1 MPGGWRARV
10 RGLLAWTAVGML
22 AAACN
27 GPTEGGADEG
37 VSASGP
43 PAYGD
48 TFIEASIG
56 DIGGLIPSLTSD
68 QSSAEVGGL
77 IYDGLVKDDK
87 DLNLAPAMAQSWSY
101 SRDCLD
107 LTFKLR
113 RDVKWHDGQPFTADD
128 VVFTYQTMIN
138 PKTPAPFKEG
148 FLLVKDVQA
157 VDPYTV
163 RVTYAKPYARAVET
177 WGTYMLPKHLLEP
190 YAAAGTLRESPQNR
204 LPIGTGAYRFQ
215 EWKPG
220 EKVVL
225 LANPDYYEG
234 RPYLSRVVYRVI
246 PSQATIFLELK
257 ARGVDYV
264 STLTGIQYARQTEY
278 PAFRKAYHKYR
289 YPASDYTFLGFNL
302 KDPRFADRR
311 VREAFAHAINKQEII
326 DGVRLGLAREADG
339 PIRPGTWAYTDK
351 VERFA
356 YDPEKA
362 KALLAEAGWK
372 DRDGDGLVE
381 DRTGKPFTLTIRT
394 NQGNDE
400 RKKIAE
406 IIQQRLK
413 DVGIQADIQLIEWA
427 AFIKEFV
434 KPRRFEVV
442 VLGLGTGSDPDQ
454 FVVWHS
460 SQQGPDQMNRTG
472 YSNPEVDQL
481 LEAGRMSCVQK
492 DRVRYYHRIQEIL
505 AHDLPMIFLYYRDAL
520 PVVASRIRGVSPAP
534 AGILYNFNEWYV
546 PKSQQR
552 YTSG

>member
-1 MPGGWRARV
+1 MPSRRASV
-10 RGLLAWTAVGML
+10 VALLAWAGGVLLT
-22 AAACN
+22 AACN
-27 GPTEGGADEG
+27 GPIESRSDDGPAAG
-37 VSASGP
+37 GP

-48 TFIEASIG
+48 TFIQASIG

-68 QSSAEVGGL
+68 QSSHEVGSM
-77 IYDGLVKDDK
+77 IYDGLVKLDK
-87 DLNLAPAMAQSWSY
+87 DLNLAPAMAESWTY
-101 SRDCLD
+101 SRDCLE

-113 RDVKWHDGQPFTADD
+113 RDVTWHDGRPFTADD
-128 VVFTYQTMIN
+128 VVFTYQAMIN

-148 FLLVKDVQA
+148 FLLVKDVEA
-157 VDPYTV
+157 LDPYTV
-163 RVTYAKPYARAVET
+163 RVRYDKPYARAVET
-177 WGTYMLPKHLLEP
+177 WGTYILPKHLLESF
-190 YAAAGTLRESPQNR
+190 AAAGTLRESPQNSR
-204 LPIGTGAYRFQ
+204 PVGTGPYRFQ

-225 LANPDYYEG
+225 VANPDYYEG
-234 RPYLSRVVYRVI
+234 RPYLGRVVYRVI

-257 ARGVDYV
+257 AQGVDYV

-302 KDPRFADRR
+302 RDPRFADRR
-311 VREAFAHAINKQEII
+311 VRQAFAHAINKQELI
-326 DGVRLGLAREADG
+326 DGVRLGLARETSG
-339 PIRPGTWAYTDK
+339 PIRPETWAYPDD
-351 VERFA
+351 VVHFA

-381 DRTGKPFTLTIRT
+381 DRDGKPFTLTIRT

-413 DVGIQADIQLIEWA
+413 DIGVQADIQLIEWA

-434 KPRRFEVV
+434 KPRRFEVL
-442 VLGLGTGSDPDQ
+442 VLGLGTGTDPDQ

-460 SQQGPDQMNRTG
+460 SQRGPDQMNRTG
-472 YSNPEVDQL
+472 YANPEVDAL
-481 LEAGRMSCVQK
+481 LEAGRQSCVQK
-492 DRVRYYHRIQEIL
+492 ERVRYYHRIQEIL
-505 AHDLPMIFLYYRDAL
+505 AEDLPMIFLYNRDSL

-534 AGILYNFNEWYV
+534 AGLMHNFDKWFV
-546 PKSQQR
+546 PKTQQR

>member
-1 MPGGWRARV
+1 MPRRRARV
-10 RGLLAWTAVGML
+10 RSLLAVIGGLTL

-27 GPTEGGADEG
+27 SSVDTRAEDPATAGT
-37 VSASGP
+37 

-48 TFIEASIG
+48 TFIQASIG

-68 QSSAEVGGL
+68 QSSHEVGGL
-77 IYDGLVKDDK
+77 IYDGLIKLDK
-87 DLNLAPAMAQSWSY
+87 DLNMAPAMAESWTY
-101 SRDCLD
+101 SPDCLD
-107 LTFKLR
+107 LSFKLR
-113 RDVKWHDGQPFTADD
+113 KDVKWHDGHPFTADD

-157 VDPYTV
+157 PDPYTV
-163 RVTYAKPYARAVET
+163 RVRYDKPYARAVET
-177 WGTYMLPKHLLEP
+177 WGTYMLPKHLLQSF
-190 YAAAGTLRESPQNR
+190 ADAGTLRESPQNSR
-204 LPIGTGAYRFQ
+204 PIGTGPYRFQ

-225 LANPDYYEG
+225 IANPDYFEG
-234 RPYLSRVVYRVI
+234 RPYLSRIVYRVI

-257 ARGVDYV
+257 AQGVDYV
-264 STLTGIQYARQTEY
+264 STLTGMQYSRQTEY
-278 PAFRKAYHKYR
+278 PAFRKAYNKFR
-289 YPASDYTFLGFNL
+289 YPASDYTFFGFNL

-311 VREAFAHAINKQEII
+311 VREAFAHAINKQELI
-326 DGVRLGLAREADG
+326 DGVRLGLAREANG
-339 PIRPGTWAYTDK
+339 PIRPGTWAYTEK
-351 VERFA
+351 VEHYD

-372 DRDGDGLVE
+372 DRDGDGVVE
-381 DRTGKPFTLTIRT
+381 DKDGKPFTLTIRT

-413 DVGIQADIQLIEWA
+413 EVGINADIQLIEWA

-442 VLGLGTGSDPDQ
+442 VLGLGTGTDPDQ

-460 SQQGPDQMNRTG
+460 SQRGPDQMNRTG
-472 YSNPEVDQL
+472 YANPEVDAL
-481 LEAGRMSCVQK
+481 LEAGRSSCVQSE
-492 DRVRYYHRIQEIL
+492 RVRSYHRIQEIL
-505 AHDLPMIFLYYRDAL
+505 AHDLPMIFLYFRDAL
-520 PVVASRIRGVSPAP
+520 PAVASRIHGVSPAP
-534 AGILYNFNEWYV
+534 AGILYNFDEWYV
-546 PKSQQR
+546 PKTQQR

>member
-1 MPGGWRARV
+1 MPRRRAGV
-10 RGLLAWTAVGML
+10 VSLLAWTGGVL
-22 AAACN
+22 LTAACN
-27 GPTEGGADEG
+27 GPIESRSDDGPA
-37 VSASGP
+37 AAGP

-48 TFIEASIG
+48 TFIQASIG

-68 QSSAEVGGL
+68 QSSHEVGSM
-77 IYDGLVKDDK
+77 IYDGLVKLDK
-87 DLNLAPAMAQSWSY
+87 DLNTAPGMAESWTY

-113 RDVKWHDGQPFTADD
+113 RDVKWHDGHPFTADD
-128 VVFTYQTMIN
+128 VVFTYQAMIN

-148 FLLVKDVQA
+148 FLLVKDVEA
-157 VDPYTV
+157 LDPYTV
-163 RVTYAKPYARAVET
+163 RVRYDKPYARAVET
-177 WGTYMLPKHLLEP
+177 WGTYILPKHLLEP
-190 YAAAGTLRESPQNR
+190 FATAGTLRESPQNSW
-204 LPIGTGAYRFQ
+204 PVGTGPYRFQ

-225 LANPDYYEG
+225 VANPDYYDG

-257 ARGVDYV
+257 AKGVDYV

-289 YPASDYTFLGFNL
+289 YPSSAYTFLGFNL

-311 VREAFAHAINKQEII
+311 VRQAFAHAVNKQELI
-326 DGVRLGLAREADG
+326 DGVLLGLGRETSG
-339 PIRPGTWAYTDK
+339 PIRPGTWAYTDE
-351 VERFA
+351 VEHFA
-356 YDPEKA
+356 YDPEQA

-381 DRTGKPFTLTIRT
+381 DQDGKPFTLTIRT

-400 RKKIAE
+400 RKKVAE
-406 IIQQRLK
+406 IVQQHLK
-413 DVGIQADIQLIEWA
+413 DIGVQADIQLIEWA

-434 KPRRFEVV
+434 KPRRFEVI
-442 VLGLGTGSDPDQ
+442 VLGLGTGTDPDQ

-460 SQQGPDQMNRTG
+460 SQRGPDQMNRTG
-472 YSNPEVDQL
+472 YANPEVDAL
-481 LEAGRMSCVQK
+481 LEAGRQSCVQK
-492 DRVRYYHRIQEIL
+492 ERVRYYYRMQEIL
-505 AHDLPMIFLYYRDAL
+505 AHDLPMIFLYNRDSL

-534 AGILYNFNEWYV
+534 AGILHNFDKWYV
-546 PKSQQR
+546 PKALQR

>member
-1 MPGGWRARV
+1 MRSRRARV
-10 RGLLAWTAVGML
+10 RALLIWAGGLGL

-27 GPTEGGADEG
+27 GPIDSGLDE
-37 VSASGP
+37 SAAAGP

-56 DIGGLIPSLTSD
+56 DIGGLIPTLTSD
-68 QSSAEVGGL
+68 QSSYEVGGL
-77 IYDGLVKDDK
+77 IYDGLVKTDK
-87 DLNLAPAMAQSWSY
+87 DLNLAPAMAQSWMY

-113 RDVKWHDGQPFTADD
+113 QDIKWHDGYPFTSAD
-128 VVFTYQTMIN
+128 VLFTYQAMIN

-148 FLLVKDVQA
+148 FLLVKS
-157 VDPYTV
+157 VDAPDAYTV
-163 RVTYAKPYARAVET
+163 RVHYDKPYARAVET
-177 WGTYMLPKHLLEP
+177 WGTSILPKHLLQSF
-190 YAAAGTLRESPQNR
+190 ADAGTLRESPQNSQ
-204 LPIGTGAYRFQ
+204 PVGTGPYRFQ

-225 LANPDYYEG
+225 VANPDYYEG
-234 RPYLSRVVYRVI
+234 RPYLSRIVYRVI

-257 ARGVDYV
+257 ANGVDYV
-264 STLTGIQYARQTEY
+264 NTLTGIQYARQTEY
-278 PAFRKAYHKYR
+278 PAFRKAYHKFR

-311 VREAFAHAINKQEII
+311 VRQAFAHAINKQELI
-326 DGVRLGLAREADG
+326 DGVRLGLAREATG

-351 VERFA
+351 VTRFD

-372 DRDGDGLVE
+372 DRDGDGVVE
-381 DRTGKPFTLTIRT
+381 DRSGKPFTLTIRT

-406 IIQQRLK
+406 IVQQRLK
-413 DVGIQADIQLIEWA
+413 EVGVQADIQLIEWA

-442 VLGLGTGSDPDQ
+442 VLGLGTGIDPDQ

-460 SQQGPDQMNRTG
+460 SQRGPDQMNRTG
-472 YSNPEVDQL
+472 YENPEVDRL
-481 LEAGRMSCVQK
+481 LEAGRMSCVQSE
-492 DRVRYYHRIQEIL
+492 RVRYYHRIQEIL
-505 AHDLPMIFLYYRDAL
+505 AEDLPMIFLYYRDAL
-520 PVVASRIRGVSPAP
+520 PVVAARVRGVSPTP
-534 AGILYNFNEWYV
+534 SGIMYNFNEWYV

>member
-1 MPGGWRARV
+1 MPRRRARV
-10 RGLLAWTAVGML
+10 VGLLVWTGGVLL

-27 GPTEGGADEG
+27 GPIESRSDD
-37 VSASGP
+37 GP
-43 PAYGD
+43 AAAGTPAYGD
-48 TFIEASIG
+48 TFIQASIG

-68 QSSAEVGGL
+68 QSSHEVGSM
-77 IYDGLVKDDK
+77 IYDGLVKLDK
-87 DLNLAPAMAQSWSY
+87 DLNTAPAMAESWTY
-101 SRDCLD
+101 SRDCLE

-113 RDVKWHDGQPFTADD
+113 RDVKWHDGRPFTAAD
-128 VVFTYQTMIN
+128 VLFTYQTMIN

-148 FLLVKDVQA
+148 FLLVKDVEA
-157 VDPYTV
+157 LDPYTV
-163 RVTYAKPYARAVET
+163 RVRYDKPYARAVET
-177 WGTYMLPKHLLEP
+177 WGTYILPKHLLESF
-190 YAAAGTLRESPQNR
+190 AAAGTLRESPQNSW
-204 LPIGTGAYRFQ
+204 PVGTGPYRFQ

-225 LANPDYYEG
+225 VANPDYYGG

-257 ARGVDYV
+257 AKGVDYV

-278 PAFRKAYHKYR
+278 PAFRKAYYKYR
-289 YPASDYTFLGFNL
+289 YPASAYTFLGFNL

-311 VREAFAHAINKQEII
+311 VRQAFAHAISKQELI
-326 DGVRLGLAREADG
+326 DGVLLGLGRETNG
-339 PIRPGTWAYTDK
+339 PIRPGTWAHTDA
-351 VERFA
+351 VPRFA

-381 DRTGKPFTLTIRT
+381 DRDGKPFTLTIRT

-406 IIQQRLK
+406 IVQQRLK
-413 DVGIQADIQLIEWA
+413 DIGIQADIQLIEWA

-434 KPRRFEVV
+434 KPRRFEVI
-442 VLGLGTGSDPDQ
+442 VLGLGTGNDPDQ

-460 SQQGPDQMNRTG
+460 SQRGPDQMNRTG
-472 YSNPEVDQL
+472 YANPEVDQL
-481 LEAGRMSCVQK
+481 LEAGRQSCVQK
-492 DRVRYYHRIQEIL
+492 DRVHSYHRIQEIL
-505 AHDLPMIFLYYRDAL
+505 AEDLPMVFLFNRDSL
-520 PVVASRIRGVSPAP
+520 PVVTSRIRGVSPAP
-534 AGILYNFNEWYV
+534 SGILHNFTEWYV
-546 PKSQQR
+546 PKTQQR

>member
-1 MPGGWRARV
+1 MPRRRRAA
-10 RGLLAWTAVGML
+10 GCSLLAWAAGGLL

-27 GPTEGGADEG
+27 GPIESRSEEGPAAAD
-37 VSASGP
+37 A

-48 TFIEASIG
+48 TFIQASIG

-68 QSSAEVGGL
+68 QSSHEVGGM
-77 IYDGLVKDDK
+77 IYDGLVKLDR
-87 DLNLAPAMAQSWSY
+87 DLNTAPALAESWTY
-101 SRDCLD
+101 SRDCLE

-113 RDVKWHDGQPFTADD
+113 RDVKWHDGHPFTADD

-157 VDPYTV
+157 PDPYTV
-163 RVTYAKPYARAVET
+163 RVTYDKPYARAIET
-177 WGTYMLPKHLLEP
+177 WGTYVLPKHLLQSF
-190 YAAAGTLRESPQNR
+190 ATAGTLRESPQNSY
-204 LPIGTGAYRFQ
+204 PIGTGPYRFQ

-225 LANPDYYEG
+225 VASPDYYEG
-234 RPYLSRVVYRVI
+234 RPYLSRIVYRVI

-257 ARGVDYV
+257 AKGVDYV

-278 PAFRKAYHKYR
+278 PAFRKAYHKFR

-302 KDPRFADRR
+302 RDPRFADRR
-311 VREAFAHAINKQEII
+311 VRQAFAHAIDKQELI
-326 DGVRLGLAREADG
+326 DGVRLGLAREATG

-356 YDPEKA
+356 YDPAKA
-362 KALLAEAGWK
+362 KALLEEAGWK

-381 DRTGKPFTLTIRT
+381 DREGKPFTLTIRT

-406 IIQQRLK
+406 IVQQRLK
-413 DVGIQADIQLIEWA
+413 EIGVHAEIQIIEWA

-434 KPRRFEVV
+434 KPRRFEVI
-442 VLGLGTGSDPDQ
+442 VLGLGTGTDPDQ

-460 SQQGPDQMNRTG
+460 SQRGPDQMNRTG
-472 YSNPEVDQL
+472 YANPEVDAL
-481 LEAGRMSCVQK
+481 LEAGRMSCIQSQ
-492 DRVRYYHRIQEIL
+492 RVRYYHRLQEIL
-505 AHDLPMIFLYYRDAL
+505 AQDLPMIFLYNRDSL
-520 PVVASRIRGVSPAP
+520 PVVAARIRGVSPA
-534 AGILYNFNEWYV
+534 ASGILYNFTEWYV
-546 PKSQQR
+546 PKLQQR

>member
-1 MPGGWRARV
+1 MRSRRARV
-10 RGLLAWTAVGML
+10 RALLVWAGGLGL

-27 GPTEGGADEG
+27 GPTDSGLDE
-37 VSASGP
+37 SAAAGP

-56 DIGGLIPSLTSD
+56 DIGGLIPTLTSD
-68 QSSAEVGGL
+68 QSSYEVGGL
-77 IYDGLVKDDK
+77 IYDGLVKTDK
-87 DLNLAPAMAQSWSY
+87 DLNLAPAMAQSWTY

-113 RDVKWHDGQPFTADD
+113 QDIKWHDGYPFTSAD
-128 VVFTYQTMIN
+128 VVFTYQAMIN

-148 FLLVKDVQA
+148 FLLVKS
-157 VDPYTV
+157 VDAPDAYTV
-163 RVTYAKPYARAVET
+163 RVHYDKPYARAVET
-177 WGTYMLPKHLLEP
+177 WGTSILPKHLLQSF
-190 YAAAGTLRESPQNR
+190 ADAGTLRESPQNSQ
-204 LPIGTGAYRFQ
+204 PVGTGPYRFQ

-225 LANPDYYEG
+225 VANPDFYEG
-234 RPYLSRVVYRVI
+234 RPYLSRIVYRVI

-257 ARGVDYV
+257 ANGVDYV

-278 PAFRKAYHKYR
+278 PAFRKAYHKFR

-311 VREAFAHAINKQEII
+311 VRQAFAHAINKQELI
-326 DGVRLGLAREADG
+326 DGVRLGLAREATG
-339 PIRPGTWAYTDK
+339 PVRPGTWAYTDK
-351 VERFA
+351 VTRFG

-372 DRDGDGLVE
+372 DRDGDGVVE
-381 DRTGKPFTLTIRT
+381 DRSGKPFTLTIRT

-406 IIQQRLK
+406 IVQQRLK
-413 DVGIQADIQLIEWA
+413 EVGIQADIQLIEWA

-442 VLGLGTGSDPDQ
+442 VLGLGTGIDPDQ

-460 SQQGPDQMNRTG
+460 SQRGPDQMNRTG
-472 YSNPEVDQL
+472 YDNPEVDRL
-481 LEAGRMSCVQK
+481 LEAGRMSCVQSE
-492 DRVRYYHRIQEIL
+492 RVRYYHRIQEIL
-505 AHDLPMIFLYYRDAL
+505 AEDLPMIFLYYRDAL
-520 PVVASRIRGVSPAP
+520 PVVASRVRGVSATPS
-534 AGILYNFNEWYV
+534 GIMYNFNEWYV

>member
-1 MPGGWRARV
+1 MPSRRARV
-10 RGLLAWTAVGML
+10 RALLAWAGGLGL

-27 GPTEGGADEG
+27 GPIDGGPDE
-37 VSASGP
+37 SAVAGP

-48 TFIEASIG
+48 TFIQASIG
-56 DIGGLIPSLTSD
+56 DIGGLIPTLTSD
-68 QSSAEVGGL
+68 QSSYEVGGL
-77 IYDGLVKDDK
+77 IYDGLVKTDK
-87 DLNLAPAMAQSWSY
+87 DLNLAPAMAQSWTY
-101 SRDCLD
+101 SRDCLE

-113 RDVKWHDGQPFTADD
+113 RDIKWHDGYPFTSAD
-128 VVFTYQTMIN
+128 VVFTYETMIN

-148 FLLVKDVQA
+148 FLLVKS
-157 VDPYTV
+157 VDAPDAYTV
-163 RVTYAKPYARAVET
+163 RVHYDKPYARAVET
-177 WGTYMLPKHLLEP
+177 WGTSILPKHLLQSF
-190 YAAAGTLRESPQNR
+190 ADAGTLRESPQNSQ
-204 LPIGTGAYRFQ
+204 PVGTGPYRFQ

-225 LANPDYYEG
+225 VSNPDYYEG
-234 RPYLSRVVYRVI
+234 RPYLSRIVYRVI

-257 ARGVDYV
+257 ANGVDYV
-264 STLTGIQYARQTEY
+264 NTLTGIQYARQTEY
-278 PAFRKAYHKYR
+278 PAFRKAYHKFR

-311 VREAFAHAINKQEII
+311 VRQAFAHAINKQELI
-326 DGVRLGLAREADG
+326 DGVRLGLAREATG

-351 VERFA
+351 VTRFD

-372 DRDGDGLVE
+372 DRDGDGVVE
-381 DRTGKPFTLTIRT
+381 DQSGKPFTLTIRT

-406 IIQQRLK
+406 IVQQRLK
-413 DVGIQADIQLIEWA
+413 EIGVQADIQLIEWA

-442 VLGLGTGSDPDQ
+442 VLGLGTGIDPDQ

-460 SQQGPDQMNRTG
+460 SQRGPDQMNRTG
-472 YSNPEVDQL
+472 YANPEVDAL
-481 LEAGRMSCVQK
+481 LEAGRSSCVQSE
-492 DRVRYYHRIQEIL
+492 RVRYYHRIQEIL
-505 AHDLPMIFLYYRDAL
+505 AEDLPMIFLYNRDSL
-520 PVVASRIRGVSPAP
+520 PVVASRIRGVSSSPS
-534 AGILYNFNEWYV
+534 GILYNFTEWYV

>member
-1 MPGGWRARV
+1 MARRRARG
-10 RGLLAWTAVGML
+10 RSALALIGGLTLVV
-22 AAACN
+22 ACN
-27 GPTEGGADEG
+27 TSVDNRAEDAAT
-37 VSASGP
+37 AST

-48 TFIEASIG
+48 TFIQASIG

-68 QSSAEVGGL
+68 QSSHEVGGL
-77 IYDGLVKDDK
+77 IYDGLIKLDK
-87 DLNLAPAMAQSWSY
+87 DLNMAPAMAESWTY
-101 SRDCLD
+101 SPDCLD

-113 RDVKWHDGQPFTADD
+113 KDIKWHDGHPFTAAD

-148 FLLVKDVQA
+148 FLLVKDAQA
-157 VDPYTV
+157 PDPYTV
-163 RVTYAKPYARAVET
+163 RVRYEKPYARAVET
-177 WGTYMLPKHLLEP
+177 WGTYMLPKHLLQSF
-190 YAAAGTLRESPQNR
+190 ADAGTLRESPQNSR
-204 LPIGTGAYRFQ
+204 PIGTGPYRFQ

-225 LANPDYYEG
+225 TASPDYFEG
-234 RPYLSRVVYRVI
+234 RPYLSRIVYRVI

-257 ARGVDYV
+257 AQGVDYV
-264 STLTGIQYARQTEY
+264 STLTGMQYSRQTEY
-278 PAFRKAYHKYR
+278 PAFRKAYHKFR

-311 VREAFAHAINKQEII
+311 VREAFAHAINKQELI
-326 DGVRLGLAREADG
+326 DGVRLGLAREANG

-351 VERFA
+351 VA
-356 YDPEKA
+356 HYDYNPEKA

-372 DRDGDGLVE
+372 DRDGDGVVE
-381 DRTGKPFTLTIRT
+381 DKDGKPFTLTIRT

-413 DVGIQADIQLIEWA
+413 EVGIDADIQLIEWA

-442 VLGLGTGSDPDQ
+442 VLGLGTGTDPDQ

-460 SQQGPDQMNRTG
+460 SQRGPDQMNRTG
-472 YSNPEVDQL
+472 YANPEVDSL
-481 LEAGRMSCVQK
+481 LEAGRSSCVQSE
-492 DRVRYYHRIQEIL
+492 RVRYYHRIQEIL
-505 AHDLPMIFLYYRDAL
+505 AEDLPMVFLYFRDAL
-520 PVVASRIRGVSPAP
+520 PVVASRIHGVSPAP
-534 AGILYNFNEWYV
+534 AGILYNFDEWYV
-546 PKSQQR
+546 PKTQQR

>member
-1 MPGGWRARV
+1 MRSRRARV
-10 RGLLAWTAVGML
+10 RALLIWAGGLGL

-27 GPTEGGADEG
+27 GPIDSGLDE
-37 VSASGP
+37 SAAAGP

-56 DIGGLIPSLTSD
+56 DIGGLIPTLTSD
-68 QSSAEVGGL
+68 QSSYEVGGL
-77 IYDGLVKDDK
+77 IYDGLVKTDK
-87 DLNLAPAMAQSWSY
+87 DLNLAPAMAQSWMY

-113 RDVKWHDGQPFTADD
+113 QDIKWHDGYPFTSAD
-128 VVFTYQTMIN
+128 VLFTYQAMIN

-148 FLLVKDVQA
+148 FLLVKS
-157 VDPYTV
+157 VDAPDAYTV
-163 RVTYAKPYARAVET
+163 RVHYDKPYARAVET
-177 WGTYMLPKHLLEP
+177 WGTSILPKHLLQSF
-190 YAAAGTLRESPQNR
+190 ADAGTLRESPQNSQ
-204 LPIGTGAYRFQ
+204 PVGTGPYRFQ

-225 LANPDYYEG
+225 VANPDYYEG
-234 RPYLSRVVYRVI
+234 RPYLSRIVYRVI

-257 ARGVDYV
+257 ANGVDYV
-264 STLTGIQYARQTEY
+264 NTLTGIQYARQTEY
-278 PAFRKAYHKYR
+278 PAFRKAYHKFR

-311 VREAFAHAINKQEII
+311 VRQAFAHAINKQELI
-326 DGVRLGLAREADG
+326 DGVRLGLAREATG

-351 VERFA
+351 VTRFD

-372 DRDGDGLVE
+372 DRDGDGVVE
-381 DRTGKPFTLTIRT
+381 DQSGKPFTLTIRT

-406 IIQQRLK
+406 IVQQRLK
-413 DVGIQADIQLIEWA
+413 EVGVQADIQLIEWA

-442 VLGLGTGSDPDQ
+442 VLGLGTGIDPDQ
-454 FVVWHS
+454 YVVWHS
-460 SQQGPDQMNRTG
+460 SQRGPDQMNRTG
-472 YSNPEVDQL
+472 YDNPEVDRL
-481 LEAGRMSCVQK
+481 LEAGRTSCVQSE
-492 DRVRYYHRIQEIL
+492 RVRYYHRIQEIL
-505 AHDLPMIFLYYRDAL
+505 AGDLPMIFLYYRDAL
-520 PVVASRIRGVSPAP
+520 PVVASRVRGVTPTPS
-534 AGILYNFNEWYV
+534 GIMYNFNEWYV
-546 PKSQQR
+546 PKTQQR

>member
-1 MPGGWRARV
+1 MRRRRARV
-10 RGLLAWTAVGML
+10 RSVLAVIAGLTLATACDTSIDNHV
-22 AAACN
+22 
-27 GPTEGGADEG
+27 EDGAT
-37 VSASGP
+37 VST

-48 TFIEASIG
+48 TFIQASIG

-68 QSSAEVGGL
+68 QSSHEVGGL
-77 IYDGLVKDDK
+77 IYDGLIKLDK
-87 DLNLAPAMAQSWSY
+87 DLNMAPAMAESWTY
-101 SRDCLD
+101 SHDCLD
-107 LTFKLR
+107 LTLKLR
-113 RDVKWHDGQPFTADD
+113 KDVKWHDGYPFTADD

-157 VDPYTV
+157 PDPYTV
-163 RVTYAKPYARAVET
+163 RVRYDKPYARAVET
-177 WGTYMLPKHLLEP
+177 WGTYMLPRHLLQSF
-190 YAAAGTLRESPQNR
+190 ADAGTLRESPQNSR
-204 LPIGTGAYRFQ
+204 PVGTGPYRFQ

-225 LANPDYYEG
+225 TANPDYFEG
-234 RPYLSRVVYRVI
+234 KPFLSRIVYRVI

-264 STLTGIQYARQTEY
+264 GTLTGMQYSRQTEY
-278 PAFRKAYHKYR
+278 PAFRKAFNKFR
-289 YPASDYTFLGFNL
+289 YPASDYTFFGFNL

-311 VREAFAHAINKQEII
+311 VREAFAHAINKQELI
-326 DGVRLGLAREADG
+326 DGVRLGLAREAYG
-339 PIRPGTWAYTDK
+339 PIRPGTWAYTDQ
-351 VERFA
+351 VVRYD

-362 KALLAEAGWK
+362 KALLAQAGWK
-372 DRDGDGLVE
+372 DRDGDGVVE
-381 DRTGKPFTLTIRT
+381 DKDGKPFTLTIRT

-413 DVGIQADIQLIEWA
+413 EVGINADIQLIEWA

-442 VLGLGTGSDPDQ
+442 VLGLGTGTDPDQ

-460 SQQGPDQMNRTG
+460 SQRGPDQMNRTG
-472 YSNPEVDQL
+472 YANPEVDAL
-481 LEAGRMSCVQK
+481 LEAGRSSCVQSE
-492 DRVRYYHRIQEIL
+492 RLRYYHRIQEIL
-505 AHDLPMIFLYYRDAL
+505 AEDLPMIFLYYRDAL
-520 PVVASRIRGVSPAP
+520 PVVASRIHGVSPTP
-534 AGILYNFNEWYV
+534 AGILHNFNEWYV
-546 PKSQQR
+546 PKTQQR

>member
-1 MPGGWRARV
+1 MPRRRARGRSLLV
-10 RGLLAWTAVGML
+10 WAGCGLL

-27 GPTEGGADEG
+27 GPIESVSDDSATAGGA
-37 VSASGP
+37 

-48 TFIEASIG
+48 TFIQASIG

-68 QSSAEVGGL
+68 QSSHEVGSL
-77 IYDGLVKDDK
+77 IYDGLVKLDR
-87 DLNLAPAMAQSWSY
+87 DLNMVPAMAESWTY
-101 SRDCLD
+101 SRDCLE

-113 RDVKWHDGQPFTADD
+113 RDVKWHDGRSFTADD

-148 FLLVKDVQA
+148 FLLVKDMEA
-157 VDPYTV
+157 PDPYTV
-163 RVTYAKPYARAVET
+163 RVRYAKPYARAVET
-177 WGTYMLPKHLLEP
+177 WGTYILPKHLLQSFAE
-190 YAAAGTLRESPQNR
+190 AGTLRESPQNSR
-204 LPIGTGAYRFQ
+204 PVGTGPYLFQ

-225 LANPDYYEG
+225 VANPNYYEG
-234 RPYLSRVVYRVI
+234 RPYLSRIVYRVI

-257 ARGVDYV
+257 ANGVDYV

-278 PAFRKAYHKYR
+278 PAFRKAYHKFR

-302 KDPRFADRR
+302 RDPRFADRR
-311 VREAFAHAINKQEII
+311 VRQAFAHAISKQELI
-326 DGVRLGLAREADG
+326 DGVRLGLAREATG
-339 PIRPGTWAYTDK
+339 PIRPGTWAYTDQ

-356 YDPEKA
+356 YDPAKA
-362 KALLAEAGWK
+362 KVLLAEAGWK
-372 DRDGDGLVE
+372 DRDGDGVVE
-381 DRTGKPFTLTIRT
+381 DREGKPFTLTIRT

-406 IIQQRLK
+406 IVQQRLK
-413 DVGIQADIQLIEWA
+413 EIGIQADIQLIEWA

-442 VLGLGTGSDPDQ
+442 VLGFGTGTDPDQ

-460 SQQGPDQMNRTG
+460 SQRGPDQMNRTG
-472 YSNPEVDQL
+472 YADPEVDAL
-481 LEAGRMSCVQK
+481 LEAGRMSCVQSE
-492 DRVRYYHRIQEIL
+492 RVRYYHRLQEIL
-505 AHDLPMIFLYYRDAL
+505 AHDLPMIFLYNRDAL
-520 PVVASRIRGVSPAP
+520 PVVAARIRGVSPAP
-534 AGILYNFNEWYV
+534 AGILHNLTEWYV
-546 PKSQQR
+546 PKQQQR